1 MDSTLDNLQTI
12 SSREQALAAWD
23 RKAVVIREN
32 GDYTF
37 VYPLLRKGVMYPGFD
52 LRRDCCLNNFVSV
65 EKAKQWVTAKGWE
78 FVVLK

>member
-1 MDSTLDNLQTI
+1 
-12 SSREQALAAWD
+12 
-23 RKAVVIREN
+23 
-32 GDYTF
+32 
-37 VYPLLRKGVMYPGFD
+37 MYPGFD